1 MRKTAIVN
9 KEKYGEDYY
18 KKIGAM
24 GGRAKVSTKGFGSAT
39 PEQRR
44 EWGRKGGLNKRV
56 QNEETEQDII
66 SSVAQEES

>member
-1 MRKTAIVN
+1 MSKISDTN
-9 KEKYGEDYY
+9 KQKYGEDYY
-18 KKIGAM
+18 KKIGSR

-56 QNEETEQDII
+56 NNEETN